1 MYNLEQL
8 ENEITKY
15 NKHKNKIKRSKH
27 AVVKLANNIN
37 YVDICVLSNIMV
49 GLTGAGIRTAKD
61 DRPFRIKKFKAHIQE
76 LVKDPN
82 ARIVLGGNLFFF
94 PSGPAK
100 YREEYSPSY
109 LEQTQI
115 LVELLSPIK
124 NKIIGAID
132 GSEEI
137 KIFEKDGFL
146 ATQELMKE
154 LGLKERY
161 FGQMAEIDFEF
172 KNSYT
177 KNTSKVVNMLFDHGF
192 LSANVTSTVAKKS
205 EGLRKKIIGK
215 DFYFTSHYNKL
226 FIEKIANLESVN
238 SQMVKKPCYV
248 VSVGGYRD
256 YPNRLTSNRNVSPSN
271 TDNGLIRVFVAPN
284 PDKNNIRGNNYL
296 AEAPLKICQEFIN
309 FGTTTSNHLDFDLC
323 EEIMALNEENTL
335 NKHYLIK
342 ALEQKIDLINKKNI
356 EKALEKFYGE
366 REAKEHKEA
375 KKVVTK
381 EAIEKVII
389 QEEDERIC

>member
-1 MYNLEQL
+1 MYDLEQL
-8 ENEITKY
+8 EKEITKY
-15 NKHKNKIKRSKH
+15 NKDKKKIKRCKH
-27 AVVKLANNIN
+27 AVVKLANNLN

-49 GLTGAGIRTAKD
+49 GLTGSSTRTAKD

-76 LVKDPN
+76 LAKDPN
-82 ARIVLGGNLFFF
+82 ARIVLGGNLFYF
-94 PSGPAK
+94 PGGSEK
-100 YREEYSPSY
+100 FREEYSPSY
-109 LEQTQI
+109 LEQASI
-115 LVELLSPIK
+115 LAELLMPIK

-137 KIFEKDGFL
+137 KIFEKDGFNASL
-146 ATQELMKE
+146 ALME
-154 LGLKERY
+154 NLGYKERY

-177 KNTSKVVNMLFDHGF
+177 KNSPKTVNMLFDHGF
-192 LSANVTSTVAKKS
+192 LSANVTSTVAKKT
-205 EGLRKKIIGK
+205 EGLRKKIMGK

-226 FIEKIANLESVN
+226 FIEKIATLESVN

-323 EEIMALNEENTL
+323 EEIMALNEENSL
-335 NKHYLIK
+335 NKQYLMKKI
-342 ALEQKIDLINKKNI
+342 EEKIDLINKNNI
-356 EKALEKFYGE
+356 EKILNKFYGE
-366 REAKEHKEA
+366 KEEKEQREAKKTI
-375 KKVVTK
+375 TK